1 MPDIKYSRHARFRM
15 VERGISA
22 KEGAEAVVRGSK
34 RRPGEKIVAVHKHLE
49 VVFRSIDGDCYV
61 ITVMLR
67 W

>member
-1 MPDIKYSRHARFRM
+1 M

-22 KEGAEAVVRGSK
+22 REVSDAINKGSK
-34 RRPGEKIVAVHKHLE
+34 RKQEDKIVAVHKHLE
-49 VVFRSIDGDCYV
+49 VVFKKINDDCYV